1 MTEILVA
8 LDNVGYHYANERRA
22 VAALSKISCR
32 ILANDRVAILGPSG
46 SGKSTLLQ
54 LIAGI
59 EKPTYGTIDWPGLD
73 KEKALR
79 PDQIC
84 VAFQTAN
91 LLPTL
96 TVLENVEL
104 AWLLSQNNPATARSA
119 ALQIVEKLG
128 LLPLS
133 ERLPCEISGGQMQ
146 RVAVARALVCRPRVV
161 LADEPTG
168 QLDSITAARFIG
180 LLLDAVSDCG
190 AALIIASHD
199 PAAARFMRHQWQMV
213 HGKLEENRS

>member
-1 MTEILVA
+1 MTEILVT

-22 VAALSKISCR
+22 VAALSNISCQ
-32 ILANDRVAILGPSG
+32 ILVNDRVAVLGPSG

-79 PDQIC
+79 PDQISM
-84 VAFQTAN
+84 AFQTAN

-96 TVLENVEL
+96 TILENVEL
-104 AWLLSQNNPATARSA
+104 AWLLSQNNPTTARSA

-128 LLPLS
+128 LLPFS
-133 ERLPCEISGGQMQ
+133 ERFPCEISGGQMQ

-190 AALIIASHD
+190 AALVIASHD
-199 PAAARFMRHQWQMV
+199 PTAARFMHNQWQMV
-213 HGKLEENRS
+213 HGKLEQMRS